1 MSKEVHG
8 YREELEEILKFTQ
21 GRNWIKTSEIAE
33 FDYGATPDK
42 KLQERNARAVRRR
55 YQIENGGLSVSQF
68 ARKRALL

>member
-21 GRNWIKTSEIAE
+21 GRNWIKTSEIAV

-42 KLQERNARAVRRR
+42 KQQNRNAVAVRRR
-55 YQIENGGLSVSQF
+55 YQIENGGLSVSKF